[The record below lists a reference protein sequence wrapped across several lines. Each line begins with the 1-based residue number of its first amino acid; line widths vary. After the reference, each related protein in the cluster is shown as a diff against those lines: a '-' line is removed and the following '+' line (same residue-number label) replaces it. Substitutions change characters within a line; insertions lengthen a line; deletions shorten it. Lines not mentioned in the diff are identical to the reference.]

1 MLLLKQSLMRGVSY
15 LIRKLNIDIRN
26 WLQNKWVLKD
36 GKLEKQG
43 SPLIRPK
50 IKVGSSVLDTLLFNQ
65 VFYPVSWFK
74 WYFKKAQQL
83 FKQWN
88 IKKTQLI
95 ISRTLAQVKGVVGQR
110 VLRPQF
116 VRNVRH

>member
-1 MLLLKQSLMRGVSY
+1 ME
-15 LIRKLNIDIRN
+15 N
-26 WLQNKWVLKD
+26 WKNK
-36 GKLEKQG
+36 EP
-43 SPLIRPK
+43 PLIRTE
-50 IKVGSSVLDTLLFNQ
+50 IEVGSAILDTLLFNQ
-65 VFYPVSWFK
+65 VFFPVSWFK
-74 WYFKKAQQL
+74 WYFKKAQDF

-95 ISRTLAQVKGVVGQR
+95 ISRTLAQVEGVIRLR

>member
-1 MLLLKQSLMRGVSY
+1 M
-15 LIRKLNIDIRN
+15 
-26 WLQNKWVLKD
+26 WVLKD

-43 SPLIRPK
+43 SILIK
-50 IKVGSSVLDTLLFNQ
+50 SEIKVDSAILDTLLFNQ
-65 VFYPVSWFK
+65 VFFPVSWFK
-74 WYFKKAQQL
+74 WYFKKAQDF

-95 ISRTLAQVKGVVGQR
+95 ISRTLAQVKGVVRQR

-116 VRNVRH
+116 VRNVRHKLLSFSFFFL